1 MKTPNNAH
9 DRGSKKGKYEQGQ
22 KQNNSIGSVLRLLA
36 GSNRPRP
43 QTTIRNHDR
52 IQQIHTPHA
61 NTHADT
67 QKEPGALA
75 GWKRVMVAMCP
86 LCTTSNTTPSNP
98 HSDVDPNGLDEFG
111 VSGWLYTTSFCRC
124 PPSACRT
131 VSQLVDGVIFVSPAT
146 AGP

>member
-75 GWKRVMVAMCP
+75 GWKRVMVAGMQKP
-86 LCTTSNTTPSNP
+86 
-98 HSDVDPNGLDEFG
+98 GAIA
-111 VSGWLYTTSFCRC
+111 R
-124 PPSACRT
+124 
-131 VSQLVDGVIFVSPAT
+131 Q
-146 AGP
+146 